1 MPNCFQLPKI
11 ELINSEGKKKKKVE
25 GGVREREKKRKK
37 RKRKM
42 VQAIRFCFKRVSGF
56 KN

>member
-11 ELINSEGKKKKKVE
+11 ELINSEGKKKKKGG

>member
-11 ELINSEGKKKKKVE
+11 ELINSEGKKKGGGG